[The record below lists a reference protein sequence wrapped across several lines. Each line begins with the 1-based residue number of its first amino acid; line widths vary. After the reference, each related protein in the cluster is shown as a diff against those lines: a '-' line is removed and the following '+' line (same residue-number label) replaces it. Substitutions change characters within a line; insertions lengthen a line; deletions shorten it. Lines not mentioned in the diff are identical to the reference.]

1 MKKIQLKS
9 FGGAKWIF
17 STPQDLKLVKHPIWT
32 FPYNGFCLESPKL
45 VLMLE
50 FVSSTSMFLVFKV
63 QPEWTYKKKTA
74 KECIGF
80 TQFQSESF
88 SQNMVHP
95 LHPLPSICW
104 ATNTPWTST
113 QGSRGSSAPSV
124 RHDPNVASEALGWGV
139 SSPVDLRPIRQHRGF
154 PDFVFGFCCANWV
167 EKAVAHSF
175 FKWPFLLT
183 FFTTFFQ
190 SPGKNTWGSGW
201 TRTSHT
207 PAKPKSCCCIPEP
220 VMKNAWENSSMML
233 DKTWWWCFFVL
244 FFFKTSTPCQLLKLS
259 RLVGVEIEESE
270 VAMEKQRVWH
280 VMKFCLPQCFVESR
294 CFESNWFCSFFKLI
308 YFLKTNMS
316 YHKWLFFGNI
326 TCFSCWKYPLDGL
339 VIHIQNP
346 A

>member
-1 MKKIQLKS
+1 MDFQYPARLETGEASNLNLSIHWFLFGISKVGAHVRVRFKYEYVPSIQKS
-9 FGGAKWIF
+9 SQSGP
-17 STPQDLKLVKHPIWT
+17 T
-32 FPYNGFCLESPKL
+32 
-45 VLMLE
+45 
-50 FVSSTSMFLVFKV
+50 
-63 QPEWTYKKKTA
+63 KKKTA

-139 SSPVDLRPIRQHRGF
+139 SSPWTCVQSDNIGGF
-154 PDFVFGFCCANWV
+154 QILCLAFAAQIGWKRLLLIVFSSGHFSWL
-167 EKAVAHSF
+167 F
-175 FKWPFLLT
+175 
-183 FFTTFFQ
+183 
-190 SPGKNTWGSGW
+190 SPLFSNHPEKNTWGSGW